1 MSEQEEEYK
10 HHDLDWDDVE
20 LCDVDEKKV
29 EVTVA
34 CKNCDKAFMIDYVAD
49 YAWYMNKEPPF
60 DWKPFD
66 DFIEDEEC
74 KPE

>member
-10 HHDLDWDDVE
+10 HHDLDWDDYE
-20 LCDVDEKKV
+20 LCDIDEKKI
-29 EVTVA
+29 EITVA
-34 CKNCDKAFMIDYVAD
+34 CEDCDRAFMISYQTES
-49 YAWYMNKEPPF
+49 AWVMDKEPPF
-60 DWKPFD
+60 DWKTFD